1 MAGWIKLH
9 RKLKNS
15 LVFDNPDLLKVW
27 IWCLLKATH
36 DDYIQMIGLQEVEL
50 EKGQFIF
57 GRKVAANE
65 LKMSESKTYRLIKK
79 LETMQNLNIKANNKY
94 SIITIANWEL
104 YQSDSNNSEQQFEQ
118 QMNNKR
124 TTNEQQMNTNKNIK
138 NNKNINKDIPLKKEP
153 KIFTSEDKEYL
164 LAEYLSKQIA
174 KRLNKPLKE
183 EKDLQRWAADF
194 NKMVRL
200 DNYDIEEIKQVLMF
214 SQKNDFWQT
223 NILSAAKFRKQYLT
237 LLSQMKRD
245 EGKGKPDTGKK
256 TNKFHNFIQNNEYTG
271 DDLEAIA
278 RKRFEEKIKKLGIA
292 TEEEK

>member
-138 NNKNINKDIPLKKEP
+138 NNKNISIYSIFDSYSDNADLRQALRDYSIMRNKIKAPL
-153 KIFTSEDKEYL
+153 TDRAVTL
-164 LAEYLSKQIA
+164 L
-174 KRLNKPLKE
+174 LNKLNELASTDESKIKLLENATLGNWKSVYPLKE
-183 EKDLQRWAADF
+183 EKQQQ
-194 NKMVRL
+194 
-200 DNYDIEEIKQVLMF
+200 KQ
-214 SQKNDFWQT
+214 
-223 NILSAAKFRKQYLT
+223 
-237 LLSQMKRD
+237 
-245 EGKGKPDTGKK
+245 KP
-256 TNKFHNFIQNNEYTG
+256 NKFHNFIQGEKQ
-271 DDLEAIA
+271 DLDAIAERKRNEAI
-278 RKRFEEKIKKLGIA
+278 EKLKNK
-292 TEEEK
+292 EK

>member
-1 MAGWIKLH
+1 M
-9 RKLKNS
+9 
-15 LVFDNPDLLKVW
+15 
-27 IWCLLKATH
+27 H

-138 NNKNINKDIPLKKEP
+138 NNKNINNNIYSESLIKKIMSYP
-153 KIFTSEDKEYL
+153 
-164 LAEYLSKQIA
+164 
-174 KRLNKPLKE
+174 
-183 EKDLQRWAADF
+183 
-194 NKMVRL
+194 
-200 DNYDIEEIKQVLMF
+200 
-214 SQKNDFWQT
+214 
-223 NILSAAKFRKQYLT
+223 
-237 LLSQMKRD
+237 
-245 EGKGKPDTGKK
+245 GKK
-256 TNKFHNFIQNNEYTG
+256 TKDIRDKKLPQ
-271 DDLEAIA
+271 L
-278 RKRFEEKIKKLGIA
+278 IKKYV
-292 TEEEK
+292 EEQIIRCIERYSEEVKGREKRYILNESTFWNGRYVDYLDVNYEHDNVEEDINKPQKTGYKGYEL

>member
-104 YQSDSNNSEQQFEQ
+104 YQFDENKNEQQFEQ

-138 NNKNINKDIPLKKEP
+138 NNKNNKNNNNIYSESLIKKIMSYP
-153 KIFTSEDKEYL
+153 
-164 LAEYLSKQIA
+164 
-174 KRLNKPLKE
+174 
-183 EKDLQRWAADF
+183 
-194 NKMVRL
+194 
-200 DNYDIEEIKQVLMF
+200 
-214 SQKNDFWQT
+214 
-223 NILSAAKFRKQYLT
+223 
-237 LLSQMKRD
+237 
-245 EGKGKPDTGKK
+245 GKK
-256 TNKFHNFIQNNEYTG
+256 TKDTRDKKLPQ
-271 DDLEAIA
+271 L
-278 RKRFEEKIKKLGIA
+278 IKKYGEEQIIRCIERYSEEVKGREKRYILNESTFWNGRYVDYLDVNYEHDNV
-292 TEEEK
+292 EEEDINKPQKTGYKGYEL

>member
-1 MAGWIKLH
+1 LAGWIKLH

-79 LETMQNLNIKANNKY
+79 LENMQNLNIKANNKF
-94 SIITIANWEL
+94 SVITIENWEN
-104 YQSDSNNSEQQFEQ
+104 YQSDNNNNEQQSEQ

-138 NNKNINKDIPLKKEP
+138 NNKNISIYSIFDSYSENVDLRQALRDYSIMRNKIKAPLTERAV
-153 KIFTSEDKEYL
+153 TL
-164 LAEYLSKQIA
+164 L
-174 KRLNKPLKE
+174 LNKLDTLASTDDLKIKLLENATLSNWKSVYPLKE
-183 EKDLQRWAADF
+183 EKQQD
-194 NKMVRL
+194 KS
-200 DNYDIEEIKQVLMF
+200 KQ
-214 SQKNDFWQT
+214 
-223 NILSAAKFRKQYLT
+223 
-237 LLSQMKRD
+237 
-245 EGKGKPDTGKK
+245 GKP
-256 TNKFHNFIQNNEYTG
+256 NKFHNFMQSEDNQ
-271 DDLEAIA
+271 DLDAIA
-278 RKRFEEKIKKLGIA
+278 DKRREEALKRLKGGG
-292 TEEEK
+292 

>member
-104 YQSDSNNSEQQFEQ
+104 YQFDENKNEQQFEQ

-138 NNKNINKDIPLKKEP
+138 NNKNISIYSIFDSYSENVDLRQALRDYSIMRNKIKAPLTERAV
-153 KIFTSEDKEYL
+153 TL
-164 LAEYLSKQIA
+164 L
-174 KRLNKPLKE
+174 LNKLDTLASTDDLKIKLLENATLSNWKSVYPLKE
-183 EKDLQRWAADF
+183 EKQQD
-194 NKMVRL
+194 KS
-200 DNYDIEEIKQVLMF
+200 KQ
-214 SQKNDFWQT
+214 
-223 NILSAAKFRKQYLT
+223 
-237 LLSQMKRD
+237 
-245 EGKGKPDTGKK
+245 GKP
-256 TNKFHNFIQNNEYTG
+256 NKFHNFMQSEDNQ
-271 DDLEAIA
+271 DLDAIA
-278 RKRFEEKIKKLGIA
+278 DKRREEALKRLKGGG
-292 TEEEK
+292 

>member
-94 SIITIANWEL
+94 SIITITNWEI
-104 YQSDSNNSEQQFEQ
+104 YQSDNNNNEQQFEQ
-118 QMNNKR
+118 QTNNKR

-174 KRLNKPLKE
+174 KRLNKPLKD
-183 EKDLQRWAADF
+183 EKTLQRWAADF

-200 DNYDIEEIKQVLMF
+200 DNYDIEEIKEVLMF

-237 LLSQMKRD
+237 LLAQMKRD
-245 EGKGKPDTGKK
+245 KGKSNTGKK
-256 TNKFHNFIQNNEYTG
+256 PNKFHDFIQSDDFTG
-271 DDLEAIA
+271 DELEEIA

>member
-138 NNKNINKDIPLKKEP
+138 NNKNINNIYTIFDSYSDNADLRQALRDYSIMRNKIKAPLTERAV
-153 KIFTSEDKEYL
+153 TL
-164 LAEYLSKQIA
+164 L
-174 KRLNKPLKE
+174 LNK
-183 EKDLQRWAADF
+183 
-194 NKMVRL
+194 L
-200 DNYDIEEIKQVLMF
+200 D
-214 SQKNDFWQT
+214 
-223 NILSAAKFRKQYLT
+223 T
-237 LLSQMKRD
+237 L
-245 EGKGKPDTGKK
+245 
-256 TNKFHNFIQNNEYTG
+256 
-271 DDLEAIA
+271 A
-278 RKRFEEKIKKLGIA
+278 
-292 TEEEK
+292 

>member
-36 DDYIQMIGLQEVEL
+36 DDYSQMVGLQEVYL
-50 EKGQFIF
+50 EKGQFVF
-57 GRKVAANE
+57 GRKVASSE

-138 NNKNINKDIPLKKEP
+138 NNKNINNIYSLFDNYSDNADLRQALRDYSIMRNKIKAPLTERAV
-153 KIFTSEDKEYL
+153 TL
-164 LAEYLSKQIA
+164 L
-174 KRLNKPLKE
+174 LNKLDTLASTEDLKIKLLENATLSNWKSVYPLKE
-183 EKDLQRWAADF
+183 EKQQD
-194 NKMVRL
+194 KP
-200 DNYDIEEIKQVLMF
+200 KQ
-214 SQKNDFWQT
+214 S
-223 NILSAAKFRKQYLT
+223 
-237 LLSQMKRD
+237 
-245 EGKGKPDTGKK
+245 KP
-256 TNKFHNFIQNNEYTG
+256 NKFHNFIQSDMDGE
-271 DDLEAIA
+271 DLEAMA
-278 RKRFEEKIKKLGIA
+278 RKRFEKIIQDKKEK
-292 TEEEK
+292 